1 MLGPSLFSEFCF
13 LLMGGGGICLG
24 NNLAASKRSC
34 EAAVVENALRNATL
48 ADQLRVLG
56 ASWVL
61 GEHLKS
67 SPR

>member
-1 MLGPSLFSEFCF
+1 MVGPSLFSEFCF
-13 LLMGGGGICLG
+13 LLMGGNNLG

-34 EAAVVENALRNATL
+34 KAAVVENALRNAAL

-61 GEHLKS
+61 GAHLKS
-67 SPR
+67 SPG